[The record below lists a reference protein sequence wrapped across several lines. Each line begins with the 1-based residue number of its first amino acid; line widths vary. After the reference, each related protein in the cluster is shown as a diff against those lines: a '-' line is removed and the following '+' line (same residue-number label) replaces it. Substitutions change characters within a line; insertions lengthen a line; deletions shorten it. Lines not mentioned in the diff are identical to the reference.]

1 MILVIDIGNTNSVL
15 GVYDGEELIARWRM
29 TTTNTRTADETG
41 QFIHSLF
48 DYSEVSADS
57 ITDVIISSVVP
68 DIMYSIIQG
77 IKRYFN
83 ITPMIVNP
91 NMETGIKLNMDNPR
105 EMGSDRIVNLVA
117 ANEIYKGPVM
127 VIDYSTATTFDVLDK
142 NGEFITGI
150 TAPGIQVCADALY
163 ERAAQLPKIAI
174 KKPKTVM
181 VKNTVGSIQAGLV
194 FGHIGETVYIIE
206 KIKKE
211 LNMKDLKVIATGGL
225 ARVIDPDGT
234 IFDVLDPYLTLK
246 GLRILYEKN
255 AKDKSK
261 I

>member
-15 GVYDGEELIARWRM
+15 GVYEGEKLIARWRM

-48 DYSEVSADS
+48 DYSDVSADS
-57 ITDVIISSVVP
+57 IDNIIISSVVP
-68 DIMYSIIQG
+68 DIMYSITQG
-77 IKRYFN
+77 IRRYFN
-83 ITPMIVNP
+83 IEPMIVNP
-91 NMETGIKLNMDNPR
+91 SMETGIKLNMDNPR
-105 EMGSDRIVNLVA
+105 EMGADRIVNLVA
-117 ANEIYKGPVM
+117 ANEIYKGPVL
-127 VIDYSTATTFDVLDK
+127 VIDYSTATTFDVIDEEG
-142 NGEFITGI
+142 NFITGI

-174 KKPKTVM
+174 EKPKSVIT
-181 VKNTVGSIQAGLV
+181 KNTVGCIQAGLV
-194 FGHIGETVYIIE
+194 FGHIGETVYIVN
-206 KIKKE
+206 KIKEE
-211 LNMKDLKVIATGGL
+211 LNMPNLKVVATGGL
-225 ARVIDPDGT
+225 ARVIDPDGS

-255 AKDKSK
+255 IGNKSE